1 MQILSFT
8 YKVYRHKTTIG
19 RTGLG
24 TWMYHKIH
32 FCRYLVMM
40 NCWKASPKERPSF
53 REIHKD
59 LSMFTERVAGYLDM
73 GFNPFKDGEKVST
86 KKVDNEM

>member
-1 MQILSFT
+1 M
-8 YKVYRHKTTIG
+8 V
-19 RTGLG
+19 
-24 TWMYHKIH
+24 
-32 FCRYLVMM
+32 

-73 GFNPFKDGEKVST
+73 GFNPFKAGENAST
-86 KKVDNEM
+86 KKADTEM